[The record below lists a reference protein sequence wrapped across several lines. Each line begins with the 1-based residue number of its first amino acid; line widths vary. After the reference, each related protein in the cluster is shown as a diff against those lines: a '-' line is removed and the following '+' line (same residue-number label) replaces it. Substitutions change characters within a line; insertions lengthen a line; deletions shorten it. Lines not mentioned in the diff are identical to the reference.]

1 MAVFNDSWGLDCG
14 QPSLATEVASWGR
27 WHKLPDRKRWRLK
40 HPLLATA
47 LEPSTAF
54 DNGGWSLPPLQTAV
68 RDYFYNFLDQP
79 FIFLKSKK

>member
-1 MAVFNDSWGLDCG
+1 
-14 QPSLATEVASWGR
+14 
-27 WHKLPDRKRWRLK
+27 LK